1 MIYRK
6 RGDAPWQPLGGS
18 GNGHGLPHPVPYMP
32 YALLTLRDRPN
43 ALVAGLQNGEL
54 LLSEDAG
61 DTWRRLDVKHPALLA
76 LSEAAG

>member
-1 MIYRK
+1 MPATSAL
-6 RGDAPWQPLGGS
+6 GQPLGDAGG
-18 GNGHGLPHPVPYMP
+18 GNGHGLPRPAPYMP

-43 ALVAGLQNGEL
+43 ALVAGIQNGEL

-61 DTWRRLDVKHPALLA
+61 DTWQRLDVKLPALLA